1 MFSVALQSR
10 IQGISP
16 LVILITGI
24 QGRGVKIKDEE
35 LKNIVFDCR
44 VEVPSGSMYAVA
56 FIDKA
61 TGVGAA
67 PIRIPSRKK
76 AFPLQDI
83 QCSSKSLNVKFDP
96 IDLVVVVTKKRLI
109 FERKVIA

>member
-44 VEVPSGSMYAVA
+44 VEVSPGSMYAVA

-61 TGVGAA
+61 TGVGTA

-109 FERKVIA
+109 LERKVIA